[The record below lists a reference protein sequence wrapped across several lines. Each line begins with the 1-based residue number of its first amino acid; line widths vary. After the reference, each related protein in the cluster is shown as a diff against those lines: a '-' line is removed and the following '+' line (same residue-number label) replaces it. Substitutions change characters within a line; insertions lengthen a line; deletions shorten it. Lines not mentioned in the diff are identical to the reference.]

1 MKDRREYNSTLT
13 LIQYLGLSF
22 TSMVVGFWAHPTLL
36 RLTAVTWGVEPQDS
50 NFETSFFG
58 LLSVV
63 YSVFTGQTFLFLYEV
78 RF

>member
-1 MKDRREYNSTLT
+1 
-13 LIQYLGLSF
+13 
-22 TSMVVGFWAHPTLL
+22 MVFGFLAHPSLL
-36 RLTAVTWGVEPQDS
+36 KLTAATWGVVPTDS

-78 RF
+78 SMQIRL

>member
-1 MKDRREYNSTLT
+1 ML
-13 LIQYLGLSF
+13 QYLGLSALA
-22 TSMVVGFWAHPTLL
+22 MVVGYASHPMLL
-36 RLTAVTWGVEPQDS
+36 KVTAVTWGVRPTDS

-78 RF
+78 G